1 MYTTILFDLD
11 GTLIDTEKHFK
22 VFWRKAVAELGY
34 EMSEEQALSLRS
46 LGRPYAPKLMKEWF
60 GEEFDYIKAREVR
73 RKLMQS
79 HLDKVGLQKKQG
91 ADEALLQLKEMGLR
105 LAVATATPVE
115 RARKQLSEVGLLP
128 YFEDIVSAADV
139 ENGKPAPDVY
149 LCACQVLSV
158 EPKNCLAVE
167 DSPNGVL
174 SAYRAGV
181 PVVMIPDQTPCD
193 EESKKKVASVLESL
207 CYLPDYVKSRN
218 AVAPLSV

>member
-11 GTLIDTEKHFK
+11 GTLIDTEKYFK

-34 EMSEEQALSLRS
+34 EMSEEQALTLRS

-60 GEEFDYIKAREVR
+60 GEEFDYVKARNLR
-73 RKLMQS
+73 RSMMQE
-79 HLDKVGLQKKQG
+79 HLQRVGLERKKG
-91 ADEALLQLKEMGLR
+91 AGEALAKLKEMGFR
-105 LAVATATPVE
+105 LAVATATPTD
-115 RARKQLSEVGLLP
+115 RAREQLKEVGLLQ

-149 LCACQVLSV
+149 IRACEILG
-158 EPKNCLAVE
+158 EKPGNCLAVE

-181 PVVMIPDQTPCD
+181 PVVMSPDQTPCD
-193 EESKKKVASVLESL
+193 AKSIARRKADLESL
-207 CYLPDYVKSRN
+207 VALPHVL
-218 AVAPLSV
+218 AEE